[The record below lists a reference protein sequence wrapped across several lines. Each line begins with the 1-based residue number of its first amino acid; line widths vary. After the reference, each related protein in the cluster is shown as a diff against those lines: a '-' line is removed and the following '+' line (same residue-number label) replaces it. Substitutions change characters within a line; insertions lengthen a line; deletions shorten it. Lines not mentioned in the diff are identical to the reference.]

1 MVDVHQRDMAVRP
14 VEESDRPTVEWL
26 TTQLW
31 GAAEVAVHD
40 GVFYPATLPG
50 FIAERAGRIAGL
62 VTFEVRPAVLEIVT
76 INALDLYQGIGTLL
90 IEAVRAEAKRQ
101 GCHQITLTTT
111 NDNIGAL
118 RFYQRRGFRLAA
130 LRPGAVDRSRQRK
143 PEIPRTGDFG
153 IPLRDEIDLSCP
165 VSKGKNKIDDLERN
179 RLPLTPHQRSSG
191 AASRSAGAP
200 HATRP
205 CACCPEP
212 GQCAIQGLTT
222 VRGSTMLPPVR
233 VRTAGHEPVPVVDS
247 VHAAIGVPPL
257 LLRPV
262 LGAFRWHSCRGCSG
276 RSRCTAACAPSMAS
290 LYVAAFGLWIFCV
303 DLSSTG

>member
-14 VEESDRPTVEWL
+14 VQESDRPTVEWL

-50 FIAERAGRIAGL
+50 FIAERGGRIAGL
-62 VTFEVRPAVLEIVT
+62 VTFQLRPGLLEIVT
-76 INALDLYQGIGTLL
+76 INALDLYQGIGTML

-130 LRPGAVDRSRQRK
+130 IRPGAVDRSRRRK

-153 IPLRDEIDLSCP
+153 IPLRDEIDLTCP
-165 VSKGKNKIDDLERN
+165 V
-179 RLPLTPHQRSSG
+179 
-191 AASRSAGAP
+191 
-200 HATRP
+200 
-205 CACCPEP
+205 
-212 GQCAIQGLTT
+212 
-222 VRGSTMLPPVR
+222 
-233 VRTAGHEPVPVVDS
+233 
-247 VHAAIGVPPL
+247 
-257 LLRPV
+257 
-262 LGAFRWHSCRGCSG
+262 
-276 RSRCTAACAPSMAS
+276 
-290 LYVAAFGLWIFCV
+290 
-303 DLSSTG
+303 

>member
-26 TTQLW
+26 TTHLW

-50 FIAERAGRIAGL
+50 FIAERGGRIAGL
-62 VTFEVRPAVLEIVT
+62 VTFQVRPAVLEIVT

-130 LRPGAVDRSRQRK
+130 LRPGAVDRTRQRK
-143 PEIPRTGDFG
+143 PAIPRTGDFG
-153 IPLRDEIDLSCP
+153 IPLRDEIDLTCP
-165 VSKGKNKIDDLERN
+165 V
-179 RLPLTPHQRSSG
+179 
-191 AASRSAGAP
+191 
-200 HATRP
+200 
-205 CACCPEP
+205 
-212 GQCAIQGLTT
+212 
-222 VRGSTMLPPVR
+222 
-233 VRTAGHEPVPVVDS
+233 
-247 VHAAIGVPPL
+247 
-257 LLRPV
+257 
-262 LGAFRWHSCRGCSG
+262 
-276 RSRCTAACAPSMAS
+276 
-290 LYVAAFGLWIFCV
+290 
-303 DLSSTG
+303 